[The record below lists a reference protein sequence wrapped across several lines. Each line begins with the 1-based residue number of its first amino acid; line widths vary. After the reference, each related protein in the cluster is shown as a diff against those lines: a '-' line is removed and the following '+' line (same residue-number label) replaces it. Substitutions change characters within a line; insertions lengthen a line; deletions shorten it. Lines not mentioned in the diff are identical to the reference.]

1 MKIPES
7 IVNGI
12 EFSILNVEQLKTDVQ
27 FCLDKINDDQDSI
40 LLERDVPFFFQ
51 LSHEKRFRSRERSEK
66 TSQILKFQLA
76 FLDQFPGTVIY
87 ENKMLNPIE
96 SFRDCVLFQVNLL
109 LEEDVRK
116 AVFNEINQMGPLD
129 GGNVWDFQEMII
141 EKNRELQE
149 LMAMA
154 AGDDARALFA
164 MCLVLEQF
172 CLFWFDV
179 KQGDLRRIRRND
191 IFIYKLA
198 KVLQDRYLQ
207 EQKKEPPPTE

>member
-7 IVNGI
+7 IANGN
-12 EFSILNVEQLKTDVQ
+12 EFSVPNVEQLKADVQ
-27 FCLDKINDDQDSI
+27 FCLEKLNADEDSI
-40 LLERDVPFFFQ
+40 LSERAVPVF
-51 LSHEKRFRSRERSEK
+51 SPANSEKRFRSRERNEK
-66 TSQILKFQLA
+66 TSQILKYQLS
-76 FLDQFPGTVIY
+76 FLDQYPGTVIY
-87 ENKMLNPIE
+87 ENSMLNPIE
-96 SFRDCVLFQVNLL
+96 PFREGVLFQVNLL
-109 LEEDVRK
+109 LEEGVKK
-116 AVFNEINQMGPLD
+116 AVFNEVNQMGPLD
-129 GGNVWDFQEMII
+129 GDNVWDFQEMII

-172 CLFWFDV
+172 CLLWFDV

-207 EQKKEPPPTE
+207 EQKKDPPPTD